1 MCKISGVYKNSKK
14 VKIIIFN
21 HTNYRNSRPCRPVE
35 IGDKFEDCFMTLLG
49 DDAEITHVKENI
61 HTNGQNNSLE
71 EERARHEELRAP
83 NVQKLMKEGWN

>member
-35 IGDKFEDCFMTLLG
+35 IGDKFEDCFKTLLG
-49 DDAEITHVKENI
+49 DDAEFTHVKENI
-61 HTNGQNNSLE
+61 HTNSQNNSLE

-83 NVQKLMKEGWN
+83 NVKKLMKEGWN

>member
-21 HTNYRNSRPCRPVE
+21 HTNFRNSRPCRPVE
-35 IGDKFEDCFMTLLG
+35 IGDKFEDCFKTLLG
-49 DDAEITHVKENI
+49 DDAEITHVKEKIN
-61 HTNGQNNSLE
+61 TNSQNSLE

>member
-35 IGDKFEDCFMTLLG
+35 IGDKFEDCFKRLLG

-61 HTNGQNNSLE
+61 NTNSQNSLE